1 VPALLTMFCILAV
14 FIPAFFMG
22 GMAKGLF
29 VPLTL
34 SVGFAIVWAF
44 LMSMTLV
51 PILSTWILRRGHAGG
66 GTDAG
71 FMGRLKALHGRLLG
85 FNFRH
90 RKAVLALYG
99 AANVALV
106 AGLGMHIGREIFPQT
121 DSGGLQIRVRAPSGT
136 PIEETR
142 ADLLKVVSIIRE
154 SAGDASVDTSLGYV
168 GTQPTQYALNNI
180 FLWTSGPQEA
190 VLQVSLNKGAARTGE
205 ALKEDLRARFKRE
218 LPGIDVTFEAAGL
231 VDQVMGAGSPTP
243 IEVDVNGRDLAS
255 DRRVAAKVLDALRAV
270 PGLRDLVYGQPF
282 DYPSVSIKVD
292 RAKAGRRGASVA
304 DIGRSIVPVTSSSRF
319 TLPNFWEDR
328 ASGVNYQVQVE
339 VPQGGVRSI
348 ADLRKVPV
356 TVNGGSL
363 PLDDFADVST
373 SSQAAEY
380 DRYNMQR
387 MATVTGNLHGV
398 DLGHAGALIAA
409 ALDPLRKDLP
419 RGTQLK
425 VRGQV
430 QTLQDMSSGLVRGLL
445 FSVVVILL
453 LLASSFESVPIALIV
468 VSNVPAVLSGS
479 LACLVLTGST
489 LNVES
494 FMGTIMS
501 VGVSVANSI
510 LLVTF
515 ADITRRSGRHS
526 FDSAMHGAQSR
537 LRPVLMTSIA
547 MIVGMVPMALGLS
560 ESGQQSAPLARAV
573 IGGLA
578 ASTLSTLLIMPVIY
592 AMAHRDKPVHTAS
605 LDPSDPHSAFFVK
618 EA

>member
-1 VPALLTMFCILAV
+1 
-14 FIPAFFMG
+14 
-22 GMAKGLF
+22 
-29 VPLTL
+29 
-34 SVGFAIVWAF
+34 
-44 LMSMTLV
+44 
-51 PILSTWILRRGHAGG
+51 
-66 GTDAG
+66 
-71 FMGRLKALHGRLLG
+71 
-85 FNFRH
+85 
-90 RKAVLALYG
+90 
-99 AANVALV
+99 
-106 AGLGMHIGREIFPQT
+106 
-121 DSGGLQIRVRAPSGT
+121 
-136 PIEETR
+136 
-142 ADLLKVVSIIRE
+142 
-154 SAGDASVDTSLGYV
+154 
-168 GTQPTQYALNNI
+168 
-180 FLWTSGPQEA
+180 
-190 VLQVSLNKGAARTGE
+190 
-205 ALKEDLRARFKRE
+205 
-218 LPGIDVTFEAAGL
+218 
-231 VDQVMGAGSPTP
+231 
-243 IEVDVNGRDLAS
+243 
-255 DRRVAAKVLDALRAV
+255 
-270 PGLRDLVYGQPF
+270 
-282 DYPSVSIKVD
+282 
-292 RAKAGRRGASVA
+292 
-304 DIGRSIVPVTSSSRF
+304 
-319 TLPNFWEDR
+319 
-328 ASGVNYQVQVE
+328 
-339 VPQGGVRSI
+339 
-348 ADLRKVPV
+348 
-356 TVNGGSL
+356 
-363 PLDDFADVST
+363 
-373 SSQAAEY
+373 
-380 DRYNMQR
+380 
-387 MATVTGNLHGV
+387 V